1 MLIWPC
7 STLSPKDEVILQ
19 NEKTLYYFLV
29 LTPGGFQWTSNA
41 IYWLVASLGESQV
54 ATWQQPVVY

>member
-1 MLIWPC
+1 
-7 STLSPKDEVILQ
+7 LSPKDEVILQ